1 MTAYH
6 EHVCLVL
13 AQRSR
18 GVLTHLHSLDRKV
31 ISKRRNFSSKVLKVH
46 TAPLPHYPNRNV
58 FSDRWNLLHDR
69 TIALPIC
76 CTIIYCTHSFALSES
91 GFTDVVYCYDVF
103 SDADLCWWF
112 ERQLTDDTCERSD
125 WGWRGRDRREPSVW
139 IIRGTRLC
147 HWPRHWLRRTGSGLE
162 VVRLCFERVQVQ
174 VQDTLSQ
181 KHVTTFSTIT
191 LTISVRLQWF
201 LA

>member
-91 GFTDVVYCYDVF
+91 GFTYVVYLLAMTCSQMLIFVD
-103 SDADLCWWF
+103 DLNDNSPMI
-112 ERQLTDDTCERSD
+112 RVNALTEAGEAEIDENL
-125 WGWRGRDRREPSVW
+125 PSGSFVAHVSV
-139 IIRGTRLC
+139 TDLD
-147 HWPRHWLRRTGSGLE
+147 TGSGG
-162 VVRLCFERVQVQ
+162 QV
-174 VQDTLSQ
+174 
-181 KHVTTFSTIT
+181 
-191 LTISVRLQWF
+191 
-201 LA
+201 AA